1 VVGVLHVLLDGRRV
15 TVVPRPGMPPIFDAT
30 YATEAEAR
38 ADADRYA
45 AWLRSND
52 QRRQDEAQR
61 RSLES
66 RQRFAARLRQ
76 RRRTIIHTP
85 ERRERTARTRE
96 HRARRAGGSR
106 ASPSRLSD
114 DPEPR
119 PVAAPGGASS

>member
-1 VVGVLHVLLDGRRV
+1 MQVLLDGRRV

-52 QRRQDEAQR
+52 QRRQDESQR

-76 RRRTIIHTP
+76 RRRTPIIHTP
-85 ERRERTARTRE
+85 ERRKRTARPRE
-96 HRARRAGGSR
+96 RRARRTGGSR
-106 ASPSRLSD
+106 ASPSRKPE
-114 DPEPR
+114 DPEP
-119 PVAAPGGASS
+119 PLAGGILGGAA